1 MKENK
6 IFPWL
11 VALAAAS
18 ISFSAAFYSIFGIG
32 KMFAGAATNVMI
44 MATSL
49 EFAKLVIAS
58 FLYRFW
64 NDVNKSLR
72 AYLTIACF
80 VLILITSAGIYGF
93 LSSAYQDTANKVENS
108 DKSTLVITKRK
119 DMLQKQLD
127 QTEKQLES
135 KSNRQNTLSDMRNR
149 QQTNADNLISNNR
162 SASSVRTQM
171 NQLSK
176 ESGLLDND
184 IRVLQD
190 SIASKTQQISDLD
203 NEVLAISTNS
213 DLANEIGPL
222 KYIAKLT
229 GKTLDEVVNWFI
241 IALMLVFDPLA
252 IALVVAA
259 NFVFSY
265 IGGKKKEADDF
276 EEWKK
281 EKAEEAARLIV
292 EEEARLI
299 AEEEARIKAKEEEA
313 ARLIAEEEARIKA
326 EEEEAARLIA
336 EEEARLIAEEE
347 ARIKAEEEEAARLI
361 AEEEAR
367 LMAEEEARL
376 LAEEEARLLDE
387 IKAARSLAEEEA
399 KREAEWE
406 EIISFSPE
414 EEKENNP
421 FIVGGTPV
429 KPIEEFA
436 EEAQYFE
443 DSYVENESEYITED
457 TIEPDP
463 EVEVS
468 EEDGEFGGYK
478 LGNVYEKK
486 SSNIKDYNNMK
497 DVPRDILVTKGDP
510 TRL

>member
-64 NDVNKSLR
+64 NDVNKGLR

-281 EKAEEAARLIV
+281 EKAEEAARLI
-292 EEEARLI
+292 
-299 AEEEARIKAKEEEA
+299 AEEE

-336 EEEARLIAEEE
+336 EEEARLIAEED
-347 ARIKAEEEEAARLI
+347 ARIKAEEEEVARLI

-387 IKAARSLAEEEA
+387 IKAARLLAEEEA

-414 EEKENNP
+414 EEKEVNP
-421 FIVGGTPV
+421 FIIGGTPV

-443 DSYVENESEYITED
+443 DSYVENESEYISED

-478 LGNVYEKK
+478 LGNVYGKK

>member
-229 GKTLDEVVNWFI
+229 GKTLDEIVNWFI

-281 EKAEEAARLIV
+281 EKAEEAARLI
-292 EEEARLI
+292 
-299 AEEEARIKAKEEEA
+299 AEEE

-347 ARIKAEEEEAARLI
+347 ARIKVEEEEAARLI

-367 LMAEEEARL
+367 LLAEEEARL
-376 LAEEEARLLDE
+376 LAEEEARLLAE
-387 IKAARSLAEEEA
+387 IKAARLLAEEEA

-414 EEKENNP
+414 EEKEVNP
-421 FIVGGTPV
+421 FIIGGTPV

-443 DSYVENESEYITED
+443 DSYVENESEYIAED
-457 TIEPDP
+457 TSEPDP
-463 EVEVS
+463 EVEIS

>member
-135 KSNRQNTLSDMRNR
+135 KSIRQNTLSDMRNR

-162 SASSVRTQM
+162 SASSVRAQM

-281 EKAEEAARLIV
+281 EKAEEAARLI
-292 EEEARLI
+292 
-299 AEEEARIKAKEEEA
+299 AEEE

-347 ARIKAEEEEAARLI
+347 AR
-361 AEEEAR
+361 
-367 LMAEEEARL
+367 L

-387 IKAARSLAEEEA
+387 IKAARLLAEEEA

-414 EEKENNP
+414 EEKEVNP
-421 FIVGGTPV
+421 FIIGGTPV

-443 DSYVENESEYITED
+443 DSYVENESEYIAED

>member
-127 QTEKQLES
+127 QAEKQLES

-149 QQTNADNLISNNR
+149 QQTNADNLISKNK

-190 SIASKTQQISDLD
+190 SIASKTQQISSLD
-203 NEVLAISTNS
+203 NEVLAISTDS

-281 EKAEEAARLIV
+281 EKVEEA
-292 EEEARLI
+292 ARLI
-299 AEEEARIKAKEEEA
+299 AEEE

-367 LMAEEEARL
+367 LLAEEEAARL
-376 LAEEEARLLDE
+376 LAE
-387 IKAARSLAEEEA
+387 IKAARLLAEEEA

-414 EEKENNP
+414 EEEVNP
-421 FIVGGTPV
+421 FIIGGTPV
-429 KPIEEFA
+429 KPIEEFV

-443 DSYVENESEYITED
+443 DSYIENESEYVAED
-457 TIEPDP
+457 VIVTDNEEEKS
-463 EVEVS
+463 EVE

-497 DVPRDILVTKGDP
+497 DVPREILVTKGDP

>member
-108 DKSTLVITKRK
+108 DKSTLVITKKK
-119 DMLQKQLD
+119 DMIQKQLD
-127 QTEKQLES
+127 QAEKQLEF
-135 KSNRQNTLSDMRNR
+135 KSNRQNVLSDMRNR
-149 QQTNADNLISNNR
+149 QQSNADNLISNNR

-171 NQLSK
+171 NQLGK

-184 IRVLQD
+184 IKVLQD
-190 SIASKTQQISDLD
+190 SIASKTEQISALD
-203 NEVLAISTNS
+203 NEVLGISTNS
-213 DLANEIGPL
+213 DLANEVGPL

-281 EKAEEAARLIV
+281 EKVEEAARLIA

-313 ARLIAEEEARIKA
+313 ARLIAEEEAR
-326 EEEEAARLIA
+326 LID
-336 EEEARLIAEEE
+336 EEE

-361 AEEEAR
+361 AK
-367 LMAEEEARL
+367 EEARL
-376 LAEEEARLLDE
+376 LAEEEARLLVEEGARLLAE
-387 IKAARSLAEEEA
+387 IKAARLLAEEEA

-414 EEKENNP
+414 EEKEVNP
-421 FIVGGTPV
+421 FIIGGTPV
-429 KPIEEFA
+429 KPIEEFV
-436 EEAQYFE
+436 EDAQYFE
-443 DSYVENESEYITED
+443 DSYIENETEHIAEDVIPDDNKEEKSED
-457 TIEPDP
+457 KQ
-463 EVEVS
+463 
-468 EEDGEFGGYK
+468 EEGDDGEFGGYK
-478 LGNVYEKK
+478 LGNVYGKK
-486 SSNIKDYNNMK
+486 SSNIKDYDNMK
-497 DVPRDILVTKGDP
+497 DVPRAILVTKGDP